1 MRSAVVAGLSVAGLA
16 LGVFTLGVAR
26 DDPGYWFAGNSA
38 VETIALLGAG
48 WAVIGF
54 GLAVWW
60 RRPGSFGP
68 LLAAAGFAWFL
79 LEWNN
84 PGIGSSLA
92 FTIGL
97 CLYAACAP
105 LAAHATLAFPRGALS
120 SNAER
125 AGVTVAYLGGVLV
138 LGVLPAL
145 FYDPQAAAC
154 WECPRNLVLVTD
166 RAELAEDLTRIGGYL
181 GVGWAVALAALA
193 TVRLARGTVA
203 TRPVF
208 AAGLA
213 YLCFVAAT
221 FAVSLDRGFVSNGTV
236 ERRLWIGE
244 AVALVALALGV
255 GWSWLRGRRA
265 RSTVARL
272 VVELAQSP
280 PPGGLR
286 DALAGIVGDPG
297 LVLAY
302 PVEPGRLVDAQGEPA
317 EPSPGQERTNLV
329 RAGRTVAVL
338 AHAPGLLD
346 DEQLVEEVTAAARLA
361 LDNEGLQAEE
371 RARLEELRASRAR
384 IVEAGDA
391 ERKRLERDLHDGAQQ
406 RLVGLS
412 LSLRLL
418 RSQLPESESLERA
431 EEELRQATTE
441 LRDLAHGI
449 FPAVLADEG
458 FAAAVEALAE
468 DAIAPLRI
476 GPLPGERFA
485 APVESAAYTIVAE
498 AARSATGALDVRT
511 ERVDGLLV
519 VDVEAERLDGLDVVG
534 LQDRVGALDGRLEVT
549 ANNGR
554 ANVHAE
560 LPCGS

>member
-1 MRSAVVAGLSVAGLA
+1 MRSAVVAGLTVAGLA
-16 LGVFTLGVAR
+16 VGVLTLRVAR

-38 VETIALLGAG
+38 LGAIALLGAG
-48 WAVIGF
+48 WALIGF
-54 GLAVWW
+54 GLAFWW

-68 LLAAAGFAWFL
+68 LLAGAGFAWFL
-79 LEWNN
+79 LEWSN

-97 CLYAACAP
+97 CLYAACPP
-105 LAAHATLAFPRGALS
+105 LAGHAVLAFPRGTLAS
-120 SNAER
+120 HAER
-125 AGVTVAYLGGVLV
+125 AAVTVAYVGGVLV

-145 FYDPQAAAC
+145 FFDPRATAC
-154 WECPRNLVLVTD
+154 WECPRNLVLVAD
-166 RAELAEDLTRIGGYL
+166 RAELADDLTRIGVYL

-193 TVRLARGTVA
+193 TMRLARGTVA

-208 AAGLA
+208 AAGVA
-213 YLCFVAAT
+213 YLCFLAAT
-221 FAVSLDRGFVSNGTV
+221 FAVSLDRGFLSNGTV
-236 ERRLWIGE
+236 ERRLWIAE
-244 AVALVALALGV
+244 AIALVALALGV

-286 DALAGIVGDPG
+286 DALAGIVGDPS

-302 PVEPGRLVDAQGEPA
+302 QVEPGRLVDARGEPA
-317 EPSPGQERTNLV
+317 EPSPRQERTNLV
-329 RAGRTVAVL
+329 RDGRTVAVL
-338 AHAPGLLD
+338 AHAPGLLA

-361 LDNEGLQAEE
+361 LDNERLQAEV

-391 ERKRLERDLHDGAQQ
+391 ERKRLEHDLHDGAQQ

-431 EEELRQATTE
+431 EEELRRATAE

-449 FPAVLADEG
+449 FPAVLAEEG
-458 FAAAVEALAE
+458 FAAAVDALAE
-468 DAIAPLRI
+468 DATVPLRI
-476 GPLPGERFA
+476 GELPGERFA

-498 AARSATGALDVRT
+498 AALAATGALEVRT
-511 ERVDGLLV
+511 ERFDGLLV

-534 LQDRVGALDGRLEVT
+534 LQDRVGALDGRLDFTET
-549 ANNGR
+549 NGSAR
-554 ANVHAE
+554 IHVE